1 MNTFVFNAD
10 EESETSDEIKTGCYK
25 VIFPEL
31 IL

>member
-1 MNTFVFNAD
+1 MNIYYAN

-25 VIFPEL
+25 DRFPEL